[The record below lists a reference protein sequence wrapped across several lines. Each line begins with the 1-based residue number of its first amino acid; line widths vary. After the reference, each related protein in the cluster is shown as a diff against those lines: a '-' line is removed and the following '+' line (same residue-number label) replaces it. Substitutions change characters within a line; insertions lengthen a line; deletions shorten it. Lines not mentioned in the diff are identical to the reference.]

1 MAHRNSLSNDEP
13 HHLYEIRD
21 KVDDD
26 VFKYGI
32 SSDPI
37 EDDGLSKR
45 IRVQLDLLNLVD
57 RWARFFANILVF
69 DIQGREE
76 ALRME
81 DDFIKK
87 YEKEYGKRPR
97 GNR

>member
-57 RWARFFANILVF
+57 RWAKKDTFQFEPDQPIVVKE
-69 DIQGREE
+69 IQHPLLQAR
-76 ALRME
+76 
-81 DDFIKK
+81 
-87 YEKEYGKRPR
+87 
-97 GNR
+97 

>member
-69 DIQGREE
+69 NIQGREE